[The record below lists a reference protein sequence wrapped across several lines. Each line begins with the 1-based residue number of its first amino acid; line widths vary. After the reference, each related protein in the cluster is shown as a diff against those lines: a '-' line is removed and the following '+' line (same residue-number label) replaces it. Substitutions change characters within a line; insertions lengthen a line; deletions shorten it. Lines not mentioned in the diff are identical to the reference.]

1 MPSAGNA
8 RYATRKIWIPVF
20 GPLEKCLEN
29 FKKKL
34 DPSFWASVTAISPAA
49 ASQGVRP
56 PWRSVKATPSG
67 QQSASRSKSSSRP
80 RGPGRG
86 PLPGDW
92 IEDVKDPVKQQRCYA
107 LLGISCPPPSPPPQ
121 PPGRANSRRCSAT
134 SCPSR
139 LADRSAHR
147 RSCSCSSSNKP
158 RCRPRRKVLDWH
170 RLQQKR

>member
-8 RYATRKIWIPVF
+8 RYATRKNWIPVF

-29 FKKKL
+29 FQKKL

-49 ASQGVRP
+49 ASQGVQP
-56 PWRSVKATPSG
+56 PWRSVKAIPSG

-107 LLGISCPPPSPPPQ
+107 LLGISCPPPSPPSATRPGKLSPVLGHQ
-121 PPGRANSRRCSAT
+121 LPKPPGGPLRTPSIVLLFLFEQAPLQAPPQS
-134 SCPSR
+134 SR
-139 LADRSAHR
+139 LA
-147 RSCSCSSSNKP
+147 
-158 RCRPRRKVLDWH
+158 
-170 RLQQKR
+170 